1 MGLARYDQLP
11 PLPVSTVAAA
21 PKPVSPKRCARMVT
35 LTPVWPLEIVPES
48 RTRCPYVA
56 LYDDVVAVTAIA
68 TVVKLTSAPL
78 LVPALFDATIR

>member
-1 MGLARYDQLP
+1 MP
-11 PLPVSTVAAA
+11 AA
-21 PKPVSPKRCARMVT
+21 PNAVSPKRCARIVT
-35 LTPVWPLEIVPES
+35 VWPDCPLEIVPES
-48 RTRCPYVA
+48 LTRCPYVA